1 MLIEN
6 IDEWNRIVREDS
18 GFIYNDFGTQFP
30 GDSPT
35 WNTRDFNKLHHVS
48 CYHVKG
54 MTHITDGK
62 PTKHFFKTKREA
74 IDWLKK
80 NRSEEGYTFCKHC
93 KP

>member
-6 IDEWNRIVREDS
+6 IDNWNRIIQEGR

-35 WNTRDFNKLHHVS
+35 WNTRDNNKLHHVS
-48 CYHVKG
+48 CFHVKK
-54 MTHITDGK
+54 MTHITEGK
-62 PTKHFFKTKREA
+62 LTKHFFKTKREA
-74 IDWLKK
+74 IDWLKE
-80 NRSEEGYTFCKHC
+80 NRSEEGYSFCTYC